1 MSAYGRIRLY
11 CRLCPTKRHTPLP
24 RSRSVVVE
32 VTKIVNIDR
41 PEVVVIDH
49 VELVDPVLR
58 GRIHPKPKPQLP
70 TDSPSLAAR
79 AWPLTH
85 CVSEQIVDVLRTDL
99 PYKAGHGQPHD
110 CTRADVQATQLGV
123 RPLLT
128 QVLLR
133 PGVKAN
139 RRRPQLTGWRHRHPL
154 GAGRCGGTTTT
165 PVGLVVGNREQ
176 PRLRLVS
183 LAGDDLLPRTRICGW
198 FGMARRRGLAAYPLA
213 LLLHLVEANVSRHG
227 TTSPHQQPLVGQPRC
242 ARSALAQVADRT

>member
-1 MSAYGRIRLY
+1 MDESGPTAAYARRSD
-11 CRLCPTKRHTPLP
+11 TPHSPALGQSLS
-24 RSRSVVVE
+24 RSRRSS
-32 VTKIVNIDR
+32 TSTARNRRHR
-41 PEVVVIDH
+41 PRRARR
-49 VELVDPVLR
+49 PSTPR
-58 GRIHPKPKPQLP
+58 AIHPKPKPQLP

-85 CVSEQIVDVLRTDL
+85 CVSEQIVDLLRTDL
-99 PYKAGHGQPHD
+99 PYKAGHGQPND

-128 QVLLR
+128 QILLR

-139 RRRPQLTGWRHRHPL
+139 RCRPQLTGWRHRHPL

-176 PRLRLVS
+176 LRLRLVS
-183 LAGDDLLPRTRICGW
+183 LAGDDPLPRTRICGW